1 MLHLFAFSPSQCAP
15 IGLAEPSTNTFLVT
29 WALHNLLIA
38 LPALPTHILFWFA
51 QTITFSPVYLLYI
64 FEFEHVCTCF
74 IPMFHSFAIFPPQ
87 CATID
92 SAERSWIA
100 TQKGRP
106 YYLDLQRATSVPIR
120 LSAHIHVCSTLPHK
134 IHTTQFRLHPPVT
147 STEVMKHLHTPTV
160 ALRL

>member
-51 QTITFSPVYLLYI
+51 QTITFSPVYLFHI
-64 FEFEHVCTCF
+64 FEFKHVCICF
-74 IPMFHSFAIFPPQ
+74 IPMFHSFSIFPIQ
-87 CATID
+87 CAPIG
-92 SAERSWIA
+92 SAEQPWAIK
-100 TQKGRP
+100 QKGQP
-106 YYLDLQRATSVPIR
+106 YYLDLQRATLVPIH

-134 IHTTQFRLHPPVT
+134 IHTYPVRAPC
-147 STEVMKHLHTPTV
+147 SSHLN
-160 ALRL
+160 